1 MCLYPTRDILHV
13 PRAPAIMNYHS
24 LGSEWAD
31 VPAPPIPVK
40 SVVPGTADWKPDV
53 GLPAS

>member
-1 MCLYPTRDILHV
+1 MVFVSHQRHSTV

-31 VPAPPIPVK
+31 VPAPPILAK

-53 GLPAS
+53 GLPAL